1 MADAIEVLVASA
13 NFNERD
19 RAKILSGPL
28 RIPSGKIVWQVLVVF
43 EGADGT
49 EGHAVPFRAAE
60 QFSAFEHNKE
70 ARTKFEVQVL
80 DGATVDFSGAVTLP
94 DGRRLRA
101 VEIIPAQMPY
111 DLSDLDFKIIY
122 LTLSMIKGA
131 ESRCY
136 RNIRDGLPDSYRDA
150 LPSQRLLD
158 FSQLTEGPGRPALAV
173 PLLKQIRA
181 KFEDTY
187 PTFDLPSEQTI
198 SNSLAKAGI
207 RIPDRRPRAA

>member
-1 MADAIEVLVASA
+1 MADTIEVLVASA

-49 EGHAVPFRAAE
+49 EGRAVPFRAAE
-60 QFSAFEHNKE
+60 QFSAFEHNK
-70 ARTKFEVQVL
+70 AVKTKFEVEAL
-80 DGATVDFSGAVTLP
+80 DGATVDFRGAVTLP
-94 DGRRLRA
+94 DGRRLRS

-111 DLSDLDFKIIY
+111 GLSELDFKIIH
-122 LTLSMIKGA
+122 LTLSMIDGA

-136 RNIRDGLPDSYRDA
+136 RDIRDSLPESARDA
-150 LPSQRLLD
+150 LPSRRLLD

-181 KFEDTY
+181 KFGDTY
-187 PTFDLPSEQTI
+187 PTLDLPSEQKI
-198 SNSLAKAGI
+198 SDALEKSGI
-207 RIPDRRPRAA
+207 RIPERRPRAA